1 MGCGILFPRDYRR
14 EFDASDPP
22 EGDYLSDG
30 ARNDFVDLDGGFT
43 ESESEDE
50 AWWEKPNAE
59 NGIKVQVGIYLS
71 RAFIKSV
78 HSAKIVCF
86 LHGII
91 FLCTSVLVIGLY
103 IYIRCNCDRTFI

>member
-1 MGCGILFPRDYRR
+1 MQLNSCDVGLFHVCWLGDVMGCGILFPRDYRR

-22 EGDYLSDG
+22 EGDYLSDA

-59 NGIKVQVGIYLS
+59 NGIKVQVGIYLPL
-71 RAFIKSV
+71 I
-78 HSAKIVCF
+78 
-86 LHGII
+86 
-91 FLCTSVLVIGLY
+91 
-103 IYIRCNCDRTFI
+103 

>member
-59 NGIKVQVGIYLS
+59 NGIKVQVFFTRNGKMIGKRDVRIPKGGFFPTVGMLS
-71 RAFIKSV
+71 SDEKVRV
-78 HSAKIVCF
+78 D
-86 LHGII
+86 LRPLTG
-91 FLCTSVLVIGLY
+91 
-103 IYIRCNCDRTFI
+103 